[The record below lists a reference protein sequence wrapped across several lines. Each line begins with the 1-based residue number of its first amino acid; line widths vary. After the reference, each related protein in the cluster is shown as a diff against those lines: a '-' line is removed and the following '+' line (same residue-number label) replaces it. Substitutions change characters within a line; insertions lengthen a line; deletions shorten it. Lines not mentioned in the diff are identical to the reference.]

1 MGQAWGV
8 SSAKRRR
15 KKANRQARADADQ
28 PIPAITDADLDRL
41 LSDVTVRADCENAST
56 RTTADG
62 PVLVRCAVGASVAGG
77 CPRDCPSFE
86 KRRVGGR
93 GY

>member
-1 MGQAWGV
+1 M
-8 SSAKRRR
+8 SSAKRKR
-15 KKANRQARADADQ
+15 KKANRQVRAEAEQ
-28 PIPAITDADLDRL
+28 PIPDITDADLDRL

-62 PVLVRCAVGASVAGG
+62 PVLLRCAVGASVAGG

-86 KRRVGGR
+86 KRRVGGL
-93 GY
+93 GL

>member
-15 KKANRQARADADQ
+15 KKANRQAAAEADQ
-28 PIPAITDADLDRL
+28 PIPGITDADLDRL
-41 LSDVTVRADCENAST
+41 LSDVTVRADCEHAST

-62 PVLVRCAVGASVAGG
+62 PVLIRCAVGASVAGG
-77 CPRDCPSFE
+77 CPHDCASFE
-86 KRRVGGR
+86 KRRVGGL
-93 GY
+93 GL

>member
-8 SSAKRRR
+8 SNAKRRR
-15 KKANRQARADADQ
+15 KKANRQARAEADQ

-41 LSDVTVRADCENAST
+41 LSDVTVHADCENAST

>member
-1 MGQAWGV
+1 MGQAGGV
-8 SSAKRRR
+8 RGGKRKRQ
-15 KKANRQARADADQ
+15 KANRQARAEADQ

-62 PVLVRCAVGASVAGG
+62 PVLIRCAVGASVAGG
-77 CPRDCPSFE
+77 CPHDCARFE
-86 KRRVGGR
+86 KRRVGGL
-93 GY
+93 GL

>member
-1 MGQAWGV
+1 MRQAGDV
-8 SSAKRRR
+8 GSGKRRR
-15 KKANRQARADADQ
+15 QRANRQARAEAEQ

-62 PVLVRCAVGASVAGG
+62 PMLIRCAVGASVAGG

-86 KRRVGGR
+86 KRRVGGL
-93 GY
+93 GL